1 MLDKD
6 QKPVVKL
13 AIEQTYAHVLRR
25 ALAITVFK
33 GLEEIRSSM
42 TINSK
47 RALSNEQKLRI
58 YSDQVQSERAKTM
71 LCFSID
77 RIIAHKHDLV
87 DQVLLEYGLDLDAD
101 ELVFYHENMGRILVY
116 WADVIQVLIRKGNYS
131 AISRMLP
138 MPKD

>member
-33 GLEEIRSSM
+33 GLEEIRSTM

-58 YSDQVQSERAKTM
+58 YSDQIQSDRAKTM
-71 LCFSID
+71 LCFGVD
-77 RIIAHKHDLV
+77 RIIAHKHDLI
-87 DQVLLEYGLDLDAD
+87 DQVLLEYGLDLDAE
-101 ELVFYHENMGRILVY
+101 ELLFYHENMDRILVY
-116 WADVIQVLIRKGNYS
+116 WADVIQVLIKKGNYS

-138 MPKD
+138 MPSN

>member
-33 GLEEIRSSM
+33 GLEEIRTSM
-42 TINSK
+42 TIDSK
-47 RALSNEQKLRI
+47 RVLTNAQKLRI
-58 YSDQVQSERAKTM
+58 YNEQVQTDRAKTM
-71 LCFSID
+71 LCFGLD
-77 RIIAHKHDLV
+77 RIVAHKHDLI
-87 DQVLLEYGLDLDAD
+87 DQVLMEYGLTLDAE
-101 ELVFYHENMGRILVY
+101 ELLFYHETMDKIIVH
-116 WADVIQVLIRKGNYS
+116 WADVIQTLIKRGNYS
-131 AISRMLP
+131 TIGRMLP